1 VQEHSSLLS
10 FPPSPFVQGE
20 GCFSRA
26 LLFKVRGVPRRGRE
40 SSLYRFTAWWYAIYM
55 DTKLI
60 AITTASDEM
69 EATMIVGLFA
79 AAGIPAMAKRS
90 VKDGYGTVYQGPFGS
105 FDILVDEENV
115 AAAQTVLDAED
126 VPAELDEKPDIP
138 AD

>member
-1 VQEHSSLLS
+1 MPLSCRCRSSKLPAAVCLCQLT
-10 FPPSPFVQGE
+10 P
-20 GCFSRA
+20 
-26 LLFKVRGVPRRGRE
+26 
-40 SSLYRFTAWWYAIYM
+40 WWYTDIM
-55 DTKLI
+55 DTRLI

-126 VPAELDEKPDIP
+126 VPAELDEKPDVP

>member
-1 VQEHSSLLS
+1 MVTDRKCNDEAVTGVLVVQ
-10 FPPSPFVQGE
+10 V
-20 GCFSRA
+20 A
-26 LLFKVRGVPRRGRE
+26 VRRYTE
-40 SSLYRFTAWWYAIYM
+40 IM

-90 VKDGYGTVYQGPFGS
+90 VRDGYGTVYQGPFGS
-105 FDILVDEENV
+105 FDILVDEEN
-115 AAAQTVLDAED
+115 ATAAQTVLDAED
-126 VPAELDEKPDIP
+126 VPGELDEKPDIP

>member
-1 VQEHSSLLS
+1 M
-10 FPPSPFVQGE
+10 
-20 GCFSRA
+20 
-26 LLFKVRGVPRRGRE
+26 
-40 SSLYRFTAWWYAIYM
+40 M
-55 DTKLI
+55 DAKLI

-69 EATMIVGLFA
+69 EASMIVGLFA